1 MVSCNVQWCSVPV
14 PCAQDL
20 GHCDPKRCTGRKLA
34 RLRLISELSLSQHF
48 GGVVLSPMATQ
59 CIGPEDSAI
68 VASNGLAVVDCS
80 WARLEDTPFAKIRSS
95 HPRLLPYLVAAN
107 PVNYGRPG
115 QLSCVEALAAAL
127 ILTNHQRQAE
137 ELLGKFKWGH
147 AFLSLNG

>member
-1 MVSCNVQWCSVPV
+1 MLSLH
-14 PCAQDL
+14 AQDL

-34 RLRLISELSLSQHF
+34 RFGLIRELSLSQHF

-59 CIGPEDSAI
+59 CVGPEDGAV
-68 VASNGLAVVDCS
+68 VAASGLAVIDCS
-80 WARLEDTPFAKIRSS
+80 WARLEETPFTKMRSS

-107 PVNYGRPG
+107 PVNYGRPS

-127 ILTNHQRQAE
+127 LLTGHQQQAE
-137 ELLGKFKWGH
+137 GLLDKFKWGH